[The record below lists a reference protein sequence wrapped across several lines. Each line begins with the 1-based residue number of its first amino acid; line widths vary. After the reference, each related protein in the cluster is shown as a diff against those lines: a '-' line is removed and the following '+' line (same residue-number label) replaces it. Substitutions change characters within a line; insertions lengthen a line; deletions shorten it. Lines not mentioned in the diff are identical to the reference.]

1 MPHRSGRAPSPGPTP
16 KDALEHWSAAVC
28 ETIPCVG
35 IPPADA
41 SLNARAEAPPVFA
54 FRLAADAPKKLQG
67 LKENTARAVSE
78 MMRVRDLQGML
89 KGSSVKGWRSI
100 W

>member
-1 MPHRSGRAPSPGPTP
+1 MSLPILPRKSGGAHHQGRPPTLLPSSRVDCTRRRKASVRLPTLLHMRP
-16 KDALEHWSAAVC
+16 RD
-28 ETIPCVG
+28 I
-35 IPPADA
+35 
-41 SLNARAEAPPVFA
+41 RQQM
-54 FRLAADAPKKLQG
+54 QG

-89 KGSSVKGWRSI
+89 KGSFVKGWRSI

>member
-1 MPHRSGRAPSPGPTP
+1 M
-16 KDALEHWSAAVC
+16 
-28 ETIPCVG
+28 
-35 IPPADA
+35 
-41 SLNARAEAPPVFA
+41 FA